1 MLEEAAPLTE
11 PPRGGWLGEW
21 LLSVL
26 GMRWVLFSGRAVTVY
41 AVTALVMAV
50 LVVTALVAC
59 PGAGC

>member
-1 MLEEAAPLTE
+1 M
-11 PPRGGWLGEW
+11 GEW

-26 GMRWVLFSGRAVTVY
+26 GMCWVLFAGRAVIVY

-50 LVVTALVAC
+50 LVAR

>member
-1 MLEEAAPLTE
+1 M
-11 PPRGGWLGEW
+11 GEW

-26 GMRWVLFSGRAVTVY
+26 GMRGVLFAGRTVTVH

-50 LVVTALVAC
+50 LVMPALVAC